1 MFIFYSSPTA
11 LGLGLWLNNVCSV
24 LTNADSILH
33 FPNHKCWWVN
43 PLPKPPPLLLLLFI
57 FFAFKYSFDLHL
69 SWTAAWIFFFL
80 SAILGNRCNHTTE
93 VAGFFVPYFY
103 CYFLAF
109 NAQLG
114 CPILA
119 ASFLFGF
126 YSGSEWTV
134 LFMVYITGLFW
145 YLEVSF
151 PPIFLLL
158 FSPTIIR
165 FRSIIH
171 VGSIIPNLQV
181 NLVMPLIGVGQSVSW
196 FTLSWFAA
204 CFLCCK
210 FDYALWLNVFQVWI
224 FSFFR
229 LFFSIVSLMLVYM
242 LVMFILWFFV

>member
-1 MFIFYSSPTA
+1 MFVFYSSPTA

-24 LTNADSILH
+24 LTNADSILQL
-33 FPNHKCWWVN
+33 PNHKCWWVN
-43 PLPKPPPLLLLLFI
+43 PLPKPSPLLLLLFI

-69 SWTAAWIFFFL
+69 SWTAAWIFFL

-93 VAGFFVPYFY
+93 VAGFFVLCFY

-114 CPILA
+114 CPVLA

-210 FDYALWLNVFQVWI
+210 FDYALWLNVFQVCCK
-224 FSFFR
+224 FEVFPFLDFF
-229 LFFSIVSLMLVYM
+229 
-242 LVMFILWFFV
+242 